1 MSDISR
7 YVNNESV
14 DVTVFSLSLWG
25 TNYKDYIKEA
35 YRVLKPKGI
44 IYIAEPSKHY
54 ETPEDKGNLTNI
66 ITEIGFQQIG
76 NIENRGKFIYITGI
90 KLRIFVEK

>member
-1 MSDISR
+1 MSDISN
-7 YVNNESV
+7 YVNDESV
-14 DVTVFSLSLWG
+14 DVAIFSLSLWG
-25 TNYKDYIKEA
+25 TNYKDYIKES

-44 IYIAEPSKHY
+44 IYIAEPSKYY
-54 ETPEDKGNLTNI
+54 ETPEDIIGLTKL

-90 KLRIFVEK
+90 KI